1 MKKGFKVLCIML
13 IVFLMSGCMKMNVDM
28 SIHKDKSMDFA
39 FTVALADSLMQNT
52 GSQEIMSDEDLQE
65 AKDEGFEVKEYSD
78 GSMTGYTLTK
88 RFKNIDDVSSENNI
102 IFDLDKATK
111 EENDIFT
118 VKKGF
123 FKNIYTV
130 KIKNKTSSELQNSM
144 GSTNDN
150 TYDNST
156 DYTSD
161 MDLSMLSASID
172 LKFNVN
178 LPYKALN
185 SNATT
190 TENDGKKLIWNL
202 MDSNLKDIEFSFK
215 LYNMKNIYL
224 TIGFGILALVIII
237 VIVNRKP
244 KTKLTTPLPVNDDQV
259 TMETDET
266 TVHTNIQNP
275 VENNSFTQNN
285 ELNENIQTS
294 TPVSNEVNVSSPIKP
309 DVEINSSNETV
320 ETLDIF
326 NTNPDNEKKKL
337 KEV

>member
-13 IVFLMSGCMKMNVDM
+13 VVFLMSGCMKMNVDM

-52 GSQEIMSDEDLQE
+52 GNQEIMSDEDLQE

-88 RFKNIDDVSSENNI
+88 KFKNIDDVSSEKNI

-123 FKNIYTV
+123 FKNTYTV
-130 KIKNKTSSELQNSM
+130 KMENNTSGELQNSM
-144 GSTNDN
+144 ESAYN
-150 TYDNST
+150 TEDYSSST

-161 MDLSMLSASID
+161 MDLSMLTASMD

-190 TENDGKKLIWNL
+190 TENDGKKLVWNL
-202 MDSNLKDIEFSFK
+202 MDSTLKDIEFSFE

-224 TIGFGILALVIII
+224 TVGLAIIALVIII
-237 VIVNRKP
+237 VIIKSKP
-244 KTKLTTPLPVNDDQV
+244 KTKMTTPLPVNDNPV
-259 TMETDET
+259 TMETNDT
-266 TVHTNIQNP
+266 PQTM
-275 VENNSFTQNN
+275 S
-285 ELNENIQTS
+285 NIQTS
-294 TPVSNEVNVSSPIKP
+294 IPVSNEVNVSAPIEP
-309 DVEINSSNETV
+309 ETLDVETNTSSETT

-326 NTNPDNEKKKL
+326 NTNTDNENK
-337 KEV
+337 

>member
-39 FTVALADSLMQNT
+39 FTVALANSLMQNT

-244 KTKLTTPLPVNDDQV
+244 KTNLTTPLPVNDDQV

-326 NTNPDNEKKKL
+326 NTNPDNENK
-337 KEV
+337 

>member
-39 FTVALADSLMQNT
+39 FTVALADSLLQNANADN
-52 GSQEIMSDEDLQE
+52 QRIMSDEDIQE

-215 LYNMKNIYL
+215 LYNMKNIYI
-224 TIGFGILALVIII
+224 TVGMIILIIIIII
-237 VIVNRKP
+237 VIVKRKP
-244 KTKLTTPLPVNDDQV
+244 KTKMITPLPVNDDQV

-309 DVEINSSNETV
+309 DVEINSSKETV

-326 NTNPDNEKKKL
+326 NTNPDNENK
-337 KEV
+337 